1 MDYKISDIANIF
13 HISKEMIR
21 YYEKQGAIS
30 SVRKMD
36 NNYRMYSIWD
46 VFNFLD
52 FLQYKEMGITAK
64 ELVKIKENQF
74 SQNMRKHLDILKEN
88 LDNEI
93 QYKYVLRSRIEELL
107 ERIECC
113 EYNEQNYWV
122 KRIPGKYM
130 FHFLT
135 SQDDDY
141 GEIDMPP
148 EIRKKIFSDHVM
160 PILDPCIEFREKNEW
175 WYSISEKYAEILD
188 EECLKNARY
197 SPPEVCLC
205 SVVNMGE
212 IGEFTS
218 ECLQSAREYI
228 ETKKYEQSGTVTGV
242 LIGRG
247 MENSN
252 YIRRMEIQIPIKIKQ

>member
-1 MDYKISDIANIF
+1 MNYKISDISNIF
-13 HISKEMIR
+13 QISKEMIR

-30 SVRKMD
+30 SVRKQD

-52 FLQYKEMGITAK
+52 FLQYKEMGISAK
-64 ELVKIKENQF
+64 ELVRIKENEF
-74 SQNMRKHLDILKEN
+74 SKNMRVQLDYLKQN
-88 LDNEI
+88 LDDEL
-93 QYKYVLRSRIEELL
+93 QYKYVLRNRIEELL
-107 ERIECC
+107 ERMECC

-122 KRIPGKYM
+122 KRIPGKYL

-135 SQDDDY
+135 SENDNY
-141 GEIDMPP
+141 GEIDMPY
-148 EIRKKIFSDHVM
+148 EIRKQVFSDHMM
-160 PILDPCIEFREKNEW
+160 PMLDPCIEFRDKNEW

-188 EECLKNARY
+188 TDCLKKARY
-197 SPPEVCLC
+197 IPPRICLC

-218 ECLQSAREYI
+218 ECLQAAQTYMEQKEYKQDGVI
-228 ETKKYEQSGTVTGV
+228 TGV

-247 MENSN
+247 KENQN
-252 YIRRMEIQIPIKIKQ
+252 YIRRMEIQIPVKLK